1 MNKKLLLLTLLT
13 STIFAEKVM
22 IEDIL
27 KANFTENIIVEK
39 KSLILKKDEANMI
52 QEKAQAKLNSKIVRL
67 YKVKEADIIVGYGVL
82 LKRKVRTKNTAVL
95 YMIDN
100 QKSIKSIEIVSF
112 KEPLEYK
119 PNDSWQEVFI
129 GKSLANTLISG
140 KDIPTISGAT
150 MSARS
155 ITDMA
160 RIALA
165 IVEAKVE

>member
-1 MNKKLLLLTLLT
+1 MIKKVLLLSLLT
-13 STIFAEKVM
+13 NSIFAEKVV

-27 KANFTENIIVEK
+27 KANFSEQISVEK
-39 KSLILKKDEANMI
+39 KSLILKKEEAQAI

-67 YKVKEADIIVGYGVL
+67 YKVKEADKLVGYGVL

-95 YMIDN
+95 YMIDSN
-100 QKSIKSIEIVSF
+100 KTIKSIEIVSF

-119 PNDSWQEVFI
+119 PNDSWKEVFT
-129 GKSLANTLISG
+129 GKTSTDTLISG